1 MRENIRMMDF
11 SVIRDVHDVL
21 FSICVEAVN

>member
-21 FSICVEAVN
+21 FSICVGQDS